1 MTKHKASLWRIVLI
15 IYTLIICIAGTLVI
29 RANFQNRWDAHLQNI
44 EKVLNDLAQQYED
57 ITGEFWRYY
66 LPLVSSSEST
76 NTLDNYFSVASDSEL
91 PPIQRQQLI
100 DQLLKFTS
108 YFEDV
113 QWIALSAEC
122 RSINYVFRLDGSTGR
137 LNVLD
142 DDFPFQSAFVSDSAF
157 MQVVGSQLWSDQEY
171 FAIVGGSVTRN
182 PQNRIMFGF
191 PLSMLD
197 NAVARSSNSF
207 STLGFYIVENDQ
219 LIYSSTRKNETPYL
233 ASHRE
238 ITTVQYDDQRIL
250 VFPAADSPRQS
261 ICYFTIHYHELFWQV
276 CSEVYHSL
284 IVLLIMLLLSLSLL
298 LLFNYFLN
306 REVSAIRRGLK
317 CIGNNHL
324 DFRFT
329 LHFRNDG
336 FNDIALAVNS
346 MAEELQ
352 HSLERSRQLE
362 QKQRENEMAELIAKY
377 DPHFLYNTLEL
388 FRSRCLRN
396 GDEDTANL
404 ISHAAKLF
412 RGLINSKQIVTVQE
426 ELAFNEHYLH
436 LFRSRFGEHTRILY
450 DFDSEVMQCEIIH
463 NILQPLIE
471 NYFEHGIDVS
481 RSDNILQICGKK
493 TGDHEICLTVQDNGY
508 GISDDDLLHLRAQ
521 LNESRQQGSSYGLRN
536 LHQRIRLYYGDS
548 YGLHLD
554 HGNNHTG
561 LRVSILLPVNPS
573 PSSSC
578 FSPSDNTGVQKAIT
592 YASDHIGV
600 LSEKPKRR
608 HHTHSNKKRHKTSL

>member
-15 IYTLIICIAGTLVI
+15 IYTLIICIAGALVI
-29 RANFQNRWDAHLQNI
+29 RANFQNRWDTHLQTI
-44 EKVLNDLAQQYED
+44 EKTLNAMTQQYED

-76 NTLDNYFSVASDSEL
+76 NALDNYFSVASDSEL

-100 DQLLKFTS
+100 DQLLRFTS

-142 DDFPFQSAFVSDSAF
+142 DDFPFQSAFVPGGTH
-157 MQVVGSQLWSDQEY
+157 MQIIGRCLWDDKEY
-171 FAIVGGSVTRN
+171 FAIVGGSTTRN
-182 PQNRIMFGF
+182 PQDRIMFGF
-191 PLSMLD
+191 PLSILD
-197 NAVARSSNSF
+197 NAVARSNNSF
-207 STLGFYIVENDQ
+207 STLGFHIVENDQ
-219 LIYSSTRKNETPYL
+219 LIYSSTREIDTPWL
-233 ASHRE
+233 AQNRNMTIAQH
-238 ITTVQYDDQRIL
+238 QQQRII
-250 VFPAADSPRQS
+250 VCPAADSPRQS

-276 CSEVYHSL
+276 CREVYHSL
-284 IVLLIMLLLSLSLL
+284 IVLLIMLLISLSVL
-298 LLFNYFLN
+298 LLFNHLLN

-324 DFRFT
+324 DFRFS

-352 HSLERSRQLE
+352 RTLERSRQLE

-436 LFRSRFGEHTRILY
+436 LFRSRFGDHTRILY
-450 DFDSEVMQCEIIH
+450 DIDSEVMQCKIIH

-493 TGDHEICLTVQDNGY
+493 TGDNEICLIVQDNGY
-508 GISDDDLLHLRAQ
+508 GVSDDDLLRLRAQ
-521 LNESRQQGSSYGLRN
+521 LDDSQQQSGSYGLRN
-536 LHQRIRLYYGDS
+536 LHQRIRLYYGDD
-548 YGLHLD
+548 YGLQLD
-554 HGNNHTG
+554 HNSNVG
-561 LRVSILLPVNPS
+561 LRVSIRLPVNTPPS
-573 PSSSC
+573 NSC

-592 YASDHIGV
+592 YASDHIGFSSV
-600 LSEKPKRR
+600 KPKRR
-608 HHTHSNKKRHKTSL
+608 PDTNAASHLHTTSL